1 MQKILFI
8 LKVPPPFTGS
18 SINNLRI
25 YESNSILSSFKS
37 DCLLFSYNN
46 SLGGFGLFTIKKA
59 VKTFKYF
66 FKLLWKLINNKY
78 KLVFFPLAPFGNAL
92 MRDSIFILIIILFRI
107 KIVYRIPVQ
116 GLKNRYETSKLH
128 SWIYKF
134 IFSNQYAIVLSPS
147 LEYDLSN
154 FNFDKKY
161 IIPNGK
167 KVEITNAEI
176 NGSYFYRQKN
186 VNITFCSNLYFQK
199 GIFDFLNAI
208 KLLDSNDYKKAYI
221 IGKETNEITYQ
232 DLNNFILEHDIKN
245 VEILGAKYDR
255 EKSDYLLKTS
265 IFIFTSYYE
274 AFANTVVEALEAGLP
289 VIGYKEGAIVDHI
302 TDGEN
307 GYLIEKGDF
316 SNISIKIKTII
327 DHPELIKTMGQRS
340 RNIFLNKYSFKIFER
355 KMINMINDILT

>member
-255 EKSDYLLKTS
+255 EKSDYLL
-265 IFIFTSYYE
+265 
-274 AFANTVVEALEAGLP
+274 P
-289 VIGYKEGAIVDHI
+289 I
-302 TDGEN
+302 TKH
-307 GYLIEKGDF
+307 L
-316 SNISIKIKTII
+316 
-327 DHPELIKTMGQRS
+327 
-340 RNIFLNKYSFKIFER
+340 
-355 KMINMINDILT
+355 